1 MANITTHATIDLNIN
16 GAKVQQQLEELKKRA
31 SDLRKKFD
39 ECIIR
44 GDTKGAARIQ
54 KQIESIERRAQKFR
68 ERLVDVTKTLN
79 NLDKASLN
87 DLNKALRQL
96 QNNIKNLEQGSD
108 AWNAHAEKIRELRK
122 RIAELNEEMEPEG
135 DFWDQINGY
144 WEKFQLAITTAVA
157 AIVGLVA
164 AGRSAVSAFAEMEQ
178 EMANV
183 RKFTGMTAEEVA
195 LLNEEFK
202 KMDTRTDREDLNK
215 LAQEAGRLGKT
226 SVEDVL
232 GFVKAADK
240 INVALDDLGEGATL
254 TLSKLTGI
262 FGDEARLGTEKSL
275 LSVGSVINELSQ
287 NCSASAPYIAEFA
300 SRMGGVGAQAG
311 MTVQQIM
318 GFAAVLDSNEQKLE
332 ASSTALS
339 QVIVRIYQDPA
350 KYARVAGMD
359 VQRFAKL
366 VKTDMNQALIEFL
379 ATLKQAGGMD
389 VLSPM
394 FKDMGENGSRAI
406 SAMSTL
412 ANNID
417 AVRAQQLVAN
427 EAFDEAT
434 SITKEFD
441 VQNNT
446 VQAGLEKAQY
456 RVHELAVELGEKLQP
471 VMRLAISSTT
481 LTLKAMSAVVDFIF
495 KYKKEVAV
503 LAMTI
508 GVYYVAVNIATM
520 KTILLTAATKAWTVV
535 TQTVPAVA
543 GVARMAVA
551 ALTNTVQYFTNG
563 LQVNYAMQMRWQKA
577 VALFKSASPVQMFV
591 VAAAAAVALS
601 KAIAALLSRQKEEV
615 ETVKIMNGIR
625 SSAAQKVEEEKYQI
639 EQLIKAASDESKS
652 LEERNAA
659 CQKLNEIVPDVNAGI
674 NSTTKAFQYSTAAVN
689 KHIKALTRLY
699 EIQGAKE
706 QLKELGAERAKL
718 MIEQKQILERQKQEA
733 ATGNRI
739 INQAAGNAFNNVSS
753 GAMTPGS
760 INFLANDA
768 ATGEAIE
775 MELNRN
781 QKAIAAVDQKT
792 STLFKAYGVVELM
805 SDDSDDISHEIED
818 GEGGGGTGGSGSGS
832 GSGGNKDKFA
842 AEKDWR
848 DQMEAKAKTSYYTGL
863 TDYVEYTSAMDNIAV
878 EYYKKLLEHT
888 DLGETERL
896 KIEAQLAEARKK
908 RADNARAATLDDENA
923 FYSEMLAH
931 LKQMYVD
938 GQLEK
943 SEYDQAVKEQEI
955 LHQQQIVR
963 FTEQGT
969 KERIDAERKLQDI
982 AIEDKLKKREQF
994 EKLIEQYSKEY
1005 RLKSLKEQMAEEL
1018 RILNEMLNNKLITQQ
1033 EYDRMAEAIRKKAAS
1048 GYIPKSAEPDKP
1060 ESAQKED
1067 DLAKIKE
1074 AYDAKL
1080 MTEEEYLKAKDNI
1093 EKYYFEKQM
1102 EHARS
1107 SGNEFSKMVID
1118 IYSSFSTLFAKGFE
1132 EMNISQKIGSI
1143 AKAAEATFAVVN
1155 ACMQSY
1161 MEYSKACTDLEV
1173 ARIEKRYDAEIALA
1187 EGNVYKKKQAEKK
1200 KEKEVAK
1207 IKAEAAKKTFALQ
1220 VIQAVAQTAIAA
1232 LNAYSS
1238 AAAIPVVGTV
1248 LAPIAA
1254 ATAIAAGMMQVAT
1267 LKKQQQAAEA
1277 QGYMEGGFTPQG
1289 DRGKEVGVV
1298 HAGEWVAP
1306 KKLVDSPRTRPLI
1319 NLLEHARKFDRL
1331 PAISYDDV
1339 SAISPAGVAVQAARA
1354 EMSGAPAAMAGM
1366 ASAFSTASE
1375 TDSRIADTLSRLNE
1389 RLDEPFVTVNTVT
1402 GDAGIKKAQDD
1413 YNRLMKNKSR

>member
-16 GAKVQQQLEELKKRA
+16 GTQVQQQLDAFKKRA
-31 SDLRKKFD
+31 EDLRKKFD

-54 KQIESIERRAQKFR
+54 KQIESIERRAQSFKD
-68 ERLVDVTKTLN
+68 RLVDVTKTLN

-96 QNNIKNLEQGSD
+96 QNNIKNLEQGTD

-122 RIAELNEEMEPEG
+122 RIEELNEEMEPEG

-495 KYKKEVAV
+495 KYKKEVTV

-520 KTILLTAATKAWTVV
+520 KTILLTAATKAWAVV
-535 TQTVPAVA
+535 TRTVPAVA

-601 KAIAALLSRQKEEV
+601 KAIAALLSRQKEEI
-615 ETVKIMNGIR
+615 ETVKMMNGIR

-639 EQLIKAASDESKS
+639 EQLIKAASDETKS
-652 LEERNAA
+652 LEERKAA

-674 NSTTKAFQYSTAAVN
+674 NSTTKAFQYSTEAVN

-718 MIEQKQILERQKQEA
+718 MIEQRQILERQKEEA

-739 INQAAGNAFNNVSS
+739 INQAAGNAFYNVSS
-753 GAMTPGS
+753 GASMPGS

-792 STLFKAYGVVELM
+792 NTLFKAYGVVELM
-805 SDDSDDISHEIED
+805 SDDSDEISPEIED
-818 GEGGGGTGGSGSGS
+818 GDGGDGTGDS

-888 DLGETERL
+888 DLGETDRL

-923 FYSEMLAH
+923 FYSEMLAQ

-982 AIEDKLKKREQF
+982 ANQDKLKKREQF
-994 EKLIEQYSKEY
+994 EKLIEQYSNEY
-1005 RLKSLKEQMAEEL
+1005 RLKSLREQMAEEL
-1018 RILNEMLNNKLITQQ
+1018 RILDEMLKQKLISPS
-1033 EYDRMAEAIRKKAAS
+1033 EYEQMAEAIRKKAAS

-1060 ESAQKED
+1060 ESAQKDD

-1093 EKYYFEKQM
+1093 EKYYFEKQI

-1118 IYSSFSTLFAKGFE
+1118 IYSSFSTLFGEGFE
-1132 EMNISQKIGSI
+1132 KMNISQKIGSI

-1187 EGNVYKKKQAEKK
+1187 EGNVYKKKQSEKK

-1207 IKAEAAKKTFALQ
+1207 IKADAAKKTFAMQ

-1238 AAAIPVVGTV
+1238 AVAIPIVGTV

-1289 DRGKEVGVV
+1289 DREKEVGVV

-1319 NLLEHARKFDRL
+1319 NLLEHARKFDTL
-1331 PAISYDDV
+1331 PAISYADV

-1389 RLDEPFVTVNTVT
+1389 RLAEPFVTVNTVT